1 MPELEIQPFTEEHIP
16 DAAGLLEVRH
26 NRHRDAEPGL
36 PANVDYRA
44 EIEALWGLDERSG
57 AAAIRGGQLV
67 GYLLGSHRDA
77 ESWGSNIW
85 VEYAGHAVREP
96 ELVRDLYAAAAEEW
110 AVRGRDAHYALV
122 PSTDTELVDAWF
134 RLSFGAQHAA
144 AIQETPKALD
154 DPPPNVI
161 VRRAVAEDVD
171 AATALDLELPLHQD
185 RSPVFSRVSAP
196 TAITDEDREEFL
208 SDIDDEE
215 VALFVAEIDGK
226 LVGELLMVPV
236 ERSSMHVGLARP
248 ERAAFLT
255 FAATLP
261 EARGSGAG
269 LALTHAGLTWA
280 REQEYPVTVVD
291 WRETNLLASR
301 FWPARGFRRT
311 FLRLYRSIP

>member
-1 MPELEIQPFTEEHIP
+1 MPELRIQPFSEEHLA
-16 DAAGLLEVRH
+16 DAATLLEERH
-26 NRHRDAEPGL
+26 SRHREVEPGL

-44 EIEALWGLDERSG
+44 EIETLWGMDERSG
-57 AAAIRGGQLV
+57 TAAIRDGDLV
-67 GYLLGSHRDA
+67 GYLLGCHRDQ
-77 ESWGSNIW
+77 SWGSNMW
-85 VEYAGHAVREP
+85 VEYAGHAAREP
-96 ELVRDLYAAAAEEW
+96 ELVRDLYAVAAEEW
-110 AVRGRDAHYALV
+110 VARGRDAHYALV
-122 PSTDTELVDAWF
+122 PATDPELVDAWF

-144 AIQETPKALD
+144 AIQETPESSGET
-154 DPPPNVI
+154 PPNVV
-161 VRRAVAEDVD
+161 VRPAVAEDIY
-171 AATALDLELPLHQD
+171 AATEIDLELPRVQD
-185 RSPVFSRVSAP
+185 RSPVFSRIPAP
-196 TAITDEDREEFL
+196 TSITDEDREEFL

-215 VALFVAEIDGK
+215 TALFVAEIDGK

-269 LALTHAGLTWA
+269 LALTHAGLDWA
-280 REQEYPVTVVD
+280 REHGYPVTVVD